1 MISVSG
7 KTVTSQKHTINK
19 IFDLPHLLDTISLHK
34 KEIQKSFLPNT
45 EKLALDLLQKYQILD
60 PVIVQLKF
68 WHKYKTQPIKAKIT
82 ILRNKSLLRFFRKL
96 NKTTRYETTD
106 ILEQQYQDT
115 KVPCLPLNLI
125 KNRISYKRTCSIR
138 KKFEKVQCIDC
149 NLCQINKLFHAKNK

>member
-19 IFDLPHLLDTISLHK
+19 IFNLTHLLDTISFDK

-45 EKLALDLLQKYQILD
+45 EKLALDFLQKYQILD

-68 WHKYKTQPIKAKIT
+68 WHKYKTQPIKANIT
-82 ILRNKSLLRFFRKL
+82 ILGNKSSLRFFRKF

-106 ILEQQYQDT
+106 ILEQQHQDT
-115 KVPCLPLNLI
+115 KVPCLPLSLKKIAFHTKGHVVSEKNL
-125 KNRISYKRTCSIR
+125 
-138 KKFEKVQCIDC
+138 KKFIVLIA
-149 NLCQINKLFHAKNK
+149 I